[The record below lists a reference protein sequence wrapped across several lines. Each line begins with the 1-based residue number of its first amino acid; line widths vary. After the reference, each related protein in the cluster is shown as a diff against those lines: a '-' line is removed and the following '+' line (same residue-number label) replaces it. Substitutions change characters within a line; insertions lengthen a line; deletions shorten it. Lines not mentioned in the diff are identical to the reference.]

1 MSDSP
6 TSWPAT
12 CSIIGESKRTGY
24 PGKDVTACK
33 TSNYNCFLL
42 VKTKNIPIHDVKLV
56 ATFMHRD
63 S

>member
-12 CSIIGESKRTGY
+12 CSTMEEPKRTGY
-24 PGKDVTACK
+24 PGKDIKANVRHPGNC
-33 TSNYNCFLL
+33 NCFLL
-42 VKTKNIPIHDVKLV
+42 LYQRQLENKKHTY
-56 ATFMHRD
+56 